1 MDVCHCSR
9 FRLKAESLRYY
20 SPHACSPSHWWRQTY
35 SKILT
40 RSMRFLRNPPTGNH
54 SRGQER
60 GRYEGKAR
68 SRDVKRRIRSLS
80 KANISSAGILW
91 ERRERGA
98 KGSCSDMKHTM
109 SAVTFT
115 QTSLTWMQAYPSRTF
130 VVAKNSNKR
139 LEVGATLG
147 ETLNSYLCMHILH
160 LNKMQICPILIPWTT
175 VLGWC
180 FKCLVD
186 GSIPLQDF
194 VILV

>member
-115 QTSLTWMQAYPSRTF
+115 QTSLTWMQAYPSLPLSQQKTATKHSRSEQ
-130 VVAKNSNKR
+130 VLAK
-139 LEVGATLG
+139 
-147 ETLNSYLCMHILH
+147 
-160 LNKMQICPILIPWTT
+160 P
-175 VLGWC
+175 
-180 FKCLVD
+180 
-186 GSIPLQDF
+186 SIPIFACIFCIWIKCKYWFPEQQH
-194 VILV
+194 